1 MKTRLSLKITAS
13 APRTQFA
20 GRLGEAWKL
29 RVAAPPVDGKANAA
43 IIKFLAKFLGVR
55 ASAITILTG
64 LTATTKLV
72 EIEGIDAASLESAI
86 LEKHGPQAHS
96 GSTPPPES

>member
-1 MKTRLSLKITAS
+1 MKTRLSLKITAG

-43 IIKFLAKFLGVR
+43 IVKFLAKLIGVR
-55 ASAITILTG
+55 ASQVNILTG
-64 LTATTKLV
+64 LTSTTKLV
-72 EIEGIDAASLESAI
+72 EIEGIDALTLEHAI
-86 LEKHGPQAHS
+86 LQSDGSSTHS
-96 GSTPPPES
+96 GSPAARKA

>member
-1 MKTRLSLKITAS
+1 MKTRLSLKITAG

-20 GRLGEAWKL
+20 GRLGDAWKL

-43 IIKFLAKFLGVR
+43 IVKFLAKLSGVR
-55 ASAITILTG
+55 ASQVTILTG

-72 EIEGIDAASLESAI
+72 EIEGIDAPALEHAI
-86 LEKHGPQAHS
+86 LQS
-96 GSTPPPES
+96 GTP